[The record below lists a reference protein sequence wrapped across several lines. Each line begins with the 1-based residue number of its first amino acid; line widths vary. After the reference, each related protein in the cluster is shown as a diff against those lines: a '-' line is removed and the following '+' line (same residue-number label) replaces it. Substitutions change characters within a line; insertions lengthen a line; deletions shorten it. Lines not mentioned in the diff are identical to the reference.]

1 MKLCH
6 FNVGLTEPLF
16 LIAGPCVIESESMT
30 IDVAGQLK
38 EMTDQLGIPFIFKS
52 SFDKAN
58 RSSNKTFRGF
68 GVEEGLRILQEVKS
82 QIGVPVLTDI
92 HTAEQVEEVASV
104 VDVLQTPA
112 FLCRQTDFISAVA
125 KSGKPVNIKKGQ
137 FLAPQ
142 DMRQVVNKAKEAN
155 GGIDNIM
162 VCERGV
168 SFGYNTLV
176 SDMRSLAIMRDTDCP
191 VVFDAT
197 HSVQQPGG
205 QGDRSGGQSEFV
217 PLLAR
222 AAVSSGIAGI
232 FMETHPNPSEALSDG
247 PNAVELNQ
255 MQALLEVL
263 KELDHTV
270 KSKNLF

>member
-1 MKLCH
+1 MKLCG
-6 FNVGLTEPLF
+6 FDVGLNQPFF
-16 LIAGPCVIESESMT
+16 LIAGPCVIENESMT
-30 IDVAGQLK
+30 MSVAEQLK
-38 EMTDQLGIPFIFKS
+38 ETTSSLGVNFIFKS

-58 RSSNKTFRGF
+58 RSSNNTFRGH
-68 GVEEGLRILQEVKS
+68 GIEEGLRILEKVKKEFDL
-82 QIGVPVLTDI
+82 PVLTDV
-92 HTAEQVEEVASV
+92 HTEDQVKIVAEV

-112 FLCRQTDFISAVA
+112 FLCRQTDFIHAVA

-142 DMRQVVNKAKEAN
+142 DMSMVVKKAKEAN

-176 SDMRSLAIMRDTDCP
+176 SDMRSLSIMRATNCP

-222 AAVSSGIAGI
+222 AAMAVGISGI

-247 PNAVELNQ
+247 PNAVPLNN
-255 MQALLEVL
+255 MKDLLKTL
-263 KELDHTV
+263 QGIDHLV
-270 KSKNLF
+270 KQSSVD

>member
-1 MKLCH
+1 MKLCG
-6 FNVGLTEPLF
+6 FDVGLNQPFF
-16 LIAGPCVIESESMT
+16 LIAGPCVIENESMT
-30 IDVAGQLK
+30 MSVAEQLK
-38 EMTDQLGIPFIFKS
+38 ETTSSLGVNFIFKS

-58 RSSNKTFRGF
+58 RSSNNTFRGH
-68 GVEEGLRILQEVKS
+68 GIEEGLRILERVKKDFDL
-82 QIGVPVLTDI
+82 PVLTDV
-92 HTAEQVEEVASV
+92 HTEDQVKSVAEV

-112 FLCRQTDFISAVA
+112 FLCRQTDFIHAVA

-142 DMRQVVNKAKEAN
+142 DMSMVVKKAKEAN

-176 SDMRSLAIMRDTDCP
+176 SDMRSLSIMRATNCP

-222 AAVSSGIAGI
+222 AAMAVGISGI

-247 PNAVELNQ
+247 PNAVPLNN
-255 MQALLEVL
+255 MKDLLKTL
-263 KELDHTV
+263 QGIDHLV
-270 KSKNLF
+270 KQSSVD

>member
-1 MKLCH
+1 VKLCG
-6 FNVGLTEPLF
+6 FDVGLNQPFF
-16 LIAGPCVIESESMT
+16 LIAGPCVIENESMT
-30 IDVAGQLK
+30 LSVAEQLK
-38 EMTDQLGIPFIFKS
+38 ETTSSLGINFIFKS

-58 RSSNKTFRGF
+58 RSSNNTFRGH
-68 GVEEGLRILQEVKS
+68 GIEEGLRILEKVKKEFDL
-82 QIGVPVLTDI
+82 PVLTDV
-92 HTAEQVEEVASV
+92 HTEDQVKSVAEV

-112 FLCRQTDFISAVA
+112 FLCRQTDFIHAVA

-142 DMRQVVNKAKEAN
+142 DMSMVVKKAKEAN

-176 SDMRSLAIMRDTDCP
+176 SDMRSLSIMRATNCP

-222 AAVSSGIAGI
+222 AAMAVGISGI

-247 PNAVELNQ
+247 PNAVPLDN
-255 MQALLEVL
+255 MKDLLKTL
-263 KELDHTV
+263 QGIDHLV
-270 KSKNLF
+270 KQSSVD